1 MEIKIEG
8 DPGTGNTYQEIH
20 INTVQNYNPNAQ
32 TVTSTTIINNVYGDA
47 KKGRDVAREQMPE
60 ADKEQRMAEIVQY
73 VLKLHAFVAP
83 QYQQVYENLWRT
95 ILGITEVSAV
105 VCEPGTQKNTTFN
118 RKLVANILHL
128 MMERDLFVDR
138 NATGMAIAL
147 ENDKDHSVR
156 GNLGANPDDRVISL
170 KVGNAIDKALRG

>member
-8 DPGTGNTYQEIH
+8 NPGTGNTYQEIH
-20 INTVQNYNPNAQ
+20 IDTVQNYNPNAQ

-47 KKGRDVAREQMPE
+47 KKGRGAAWEQVPE
-60 ADKEQRMAEIVQY
+60 RDKAQRMAEIVQY
-73 VLKLHAFVAP
+73 VLRLQDFVAP
-83 QYQQVYENLWRT
+83 QYKPVYESLWHA

-138 NATGMAIAL
+138 NATSMAIAL

-156 GNLGANPDDRVISL
+156 GNLGVNPDDRVISM
-170 KVGNAIDKALRG
+170 KVSQAIDKALRG